1 MGGQRLFPLRAPK
14 LAPSILSADFARL
27 GEECEAVLAAGADW
41 LHVDVMDGHFVPN
54 LTIGPPVVQAL
65 RRRLPGAVLDVHL
78 MIEEPTRSIE
88 QYVSAGADIVTV
100 HVEASRHVHRS
111 LQAIRGAGAS
121 VGVSLNPAT
130 PLSALDHVLEE
141 VDMVLIMSV
150 NPGFG
155 GQSFLRS
162 SLEKLRALRERIVG
176 RGLEVA
182 IEVDGGIKEE
192 NIGSVR
198 QAGADVFVAGSAVF
212 GSGDYAGTLGRMR
225 AHLQSV

>member
-1 MGGQRLFPLRAPK
+1 
-14 LAPSILSADFARL
+14 
-27 GEECEAVLAAGADW
+27 
-41 LHVDVMDGHFVPN
+41 
-54 LTIGPPVVQAL
+54 
-65 RRRLPGAVLDVHL
+65 
-78 MIEEPTRSIE
+78 
-88 QYVSAGADIVTV
+88 
-100 HVEASRHVHRS
+100 
-111 LQAIRGAGAS
+111 
-121 VGVSLNPAT
+121 
-130 PLSALDHVLEE
+130 